1 MKFVSIAE
9 IKANLEYYLKYPPNE
24 PIAIVEGDRPI
35 AAMNLIVDPEE
46 LERFLLA
53 NNWKFNQIL
62 EESRRSLQEEGGI
75 KQDDFWQLVD
85 QLPTND

>member
-1 MKFVSIAE
+1 MKIVSIAE
-9 IKANLEYYLKYPPNE
+9 IKANLEDYLKSPPNE

-35 AAMNLIVDPEE
+35 AAMSLIVDPED

-75 KQDDFWQLVD
+75 KQDDFWQLVE